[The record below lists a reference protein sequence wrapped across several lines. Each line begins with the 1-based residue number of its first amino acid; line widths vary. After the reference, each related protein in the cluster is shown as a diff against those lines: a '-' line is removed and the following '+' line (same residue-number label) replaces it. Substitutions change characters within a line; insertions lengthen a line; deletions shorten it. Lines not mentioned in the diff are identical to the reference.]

1 MSALV
6 SAPPS
11 TPTPSPAPTSSPAPG
26 PSTANAPSVRL
37 AGRLLFTLRARS
49 VIRQLSRNGR
59 PQCVHVCWPGGV
71 TCLPAGVYQPGPCD
85 VIVAHVAGCPV
96 YADVRQLALFRD
108 RCLVV
113 DAPDRARPPRL
124 PMLRAAGHSR
134 AALAPAF

>member
-1 MSALV
+1 MSAPAT
-6 SAPPS
+6 APPS
-11 TPTPSPAPTSSPAPG
+11 TPTPPAPAPAARSSVP
-26 PSTANAPSVRL
+26 TANAPSARL